1 MATIILEFADQG
13 WHVRW
18 NTPDTEEFIAIK
30 EAFKAALPLRERYWD
45 QEAFGKKG
53 GWWVS
58 YGALSLVGHLF
69 ENYQTA
75 RETLEQPYWATFEQQ
90 QEEARKRFI
99 IEEMTRRQQEQ
110 KEAHQQRRRQ
120 EQREKRQQKKAAEQ
134 ERQREAS
141 QERQRAEQH
150 RQTRSREEVKLPKT
164 FEEALAILHLTAPV
178 TASDV
183 KKAYRTQAFKAHPD
197 RGGSHAAMI
206 RVNAAYEMALA
217 AC

>member
-1 MATIILEFADQG
+1 MAIINLEFADQG

-18 NTPDTEEFIAIK
+18 NTPDKEEFAAIK
-30 EAFKAALPLRERYWD
+30 KAFKATLPIREHYWD
-45 QEAFGKKG
+45 QEAFNKKG

-58 YGALSLVGHLF
+58 YGALALVGHLF

-75 RETLEQPYWATFEQQ
+75 RETLEQPFWQEFEQQ
-90 QEEARKRFI
+90 QEEARKRFL
-99 IEEMTRRQQEQ
+99 IEEMARRQREQ

-120 EQREKRQQKKAAEQ
+120 EQREKRQQKKATEQ
-134 ERQREAS
+134 ERQRAAE
-141 QERQRAEQH
+141 QERQRAEQQ
-150 RQTRSREEVKLPKT
+150 RQARSREEVTLPRT

-178 TASDV
+178 TTSEV

-217 AC
+217 EC